1 MERLLRRGA
10 SEGEGP
16 HTTAGHSDASA
27 APSHP
32 SRLLV
37 GLLLQGKK
45 QKDKAGRELHVLGR
59 LLQVNKHPPQ
69 LALRASM
76 ATVACS

>member
-16 HTTAGHSDASA
+16 HAAAGHSDASA

-32 SRLLV
+32 SLLV
-37 GLLLQGKK
+37 GLLLQGRK

-76 ATVACS
+76 ATVAYS

>member
-1 MERLLRRGA
+1 M
-10 SEGEGP
+10 GEGP
-16 HTTAGHSDASA
+16 HAAAGHSDASA

-32 SRLLV
+32 SRLRLLV
-37 GLLLQGKK
+37 GLLLQGRK